1 MDEDQPRGSES
12 GALRRPWASLDYSG
26 FRLIFLLSLFATT
39 AQQMRQTQNLYQVYE
54 LSGSAFQLGLTGLA
68 QGIPIFA
75 FGLFAGTL
83 ADFLDRKKLLLITIA
98 GNCLVA
104 VVQGVLTLT
113 GAVQVWHI
121 LVGTA
126 LTSALNIVLNPT
138 RMSLISHLV
147 PRSHLTN
154 AVSLNSSVSQSSFF
168 FGPMAAGLTLAS
180 LSTGNAY
187 LVNALFYAPA
197 AFAIFRLHAPV
208 IDAAAREKFS
218 LASILGGLKFL
229 FSEPIVLAL
238 VMLDF
243 TIVGLGYY
251 RPLLP
256 IFAKDIL
263 HVGPA
268 GYGML
273 SSAPAIGGVLGTV
286 IILFFGDVRR
296 KGQLALWSFLSY
308 AVALGMFALSAHMGL
323 SLFLLAVLGLANSL
337 QAVMRQTSFHLLTP
351 DHVRGRAFAVF
362 NMFSQGAN
370 SVGAAEIG
378 FVANFLG
385 APGSLL
391 FGCAFGGLLTL
402 GCWLMMP
409 GLRSFGAEMRQ
420 RENRILGERET

>member
-1 MDEDQPRGSES
+1 MDDDQPHDSDS
-12 GALRRPWASLDYSG
+12 AALRRPWASLRYTG
-26 FRLIFLLSLFATT
+26 YRLIFLLSLFATT

-54 LSGSAFQLGLTGLA
+54 LSGSAVQLGLTGLA

-75 FGLFAGTL
+75 LGLFAGTL
-83 ADFLDRKKLLLITIA
+83 ADFLDRRKLLLITVT

-104 VVQGVLTLT
+104 VVQGVLTLA
-113 GAVQVWHI
+113 GAIQVWHI

-168 FGPMAAGLTLAS
+168 FGPMAAGLTLAW
-180 LSTGNAY
+180 LSTGNSY
-187 LVNALFYAPA
+187 LVNALFYIPA
-197 AFAIFRLHAPV
+197 FIAIFRLHPPA
-208 IDAAAREKFS
+208 IDEGGRERFS
-218 LASILGGLKFL
+218 LISILGGLRFL
-229 FSEPIVLAL
+229 FSEPIIFAL
-238 VMLDF
+238 VLLDF
-243 TIVGLGYY
+243 VIVGVGYY

-286 IILFFGDVRR
+286 VILFIGDVER

-308 AVALGMFALSAHMGL
+308 ALALGIFAVSTNMGL
-323 SLFLLAVLGLANSL
+323 SLFLLAILGLANSL

-351 DHVRGRAFAVF
+351 DHVRGRAFSVF

-378 FVANFLG
+378 FTAAMLG
-385 APGSLL
+385 APGALL
-391 FGCAFGGLLTL
+391 FGCAAGAVLTL
-402 GCWLMMP
+402 GCWVTMP
-409 GLRSFGAEMRQ
+409 GLRQFGLDHRDSPAP
-420 RENRILGERET
+420 

>member
-1 MDEDQPRGSES
+1 MDDDQPHGSDS
-12 GALRRPWASLDYSG
+12 SAMRRPWASLGYPG
-26 FRLIFLLSLFATT
+26 YRLIFLLSLFATT

-54 LSGSAFQLGLTGLA
+54 LSGSALQLGLTGLA

-75 FGLFAGTL
+75 LGLFAGTL
-83 ADFLDRKKLLLITIA
+83 ADFLDRRKLLLITIA

-104 VVQGVLTLT
+104 VVQGALTLT
-113 GAVQVWHI
+113 GAIQVWHI

-147 PRSHLTN
+147 PRTHLTN

-168 FGPMAAGLTLAS
+168 FGPMAAGLSLAW

-187 LVNALFYAPA
+187 LFNALFYIPA
-197 AFAIFRLHAPV
+197 AFAIFRLIPPSV
-208 IDAAAREKFS
+208 DAGSRERFS
-218 LASILGGLKFL
+218 LVSILGGLKFL
-229 FSEPIVLAL
+229 FSEPIVFAM

-243 TIVGLGYY
+243 TIVGVGYY

-308 AVALGMFALSAHMGL
+308 ALALGIFALSTRMGL

-351 DHVRGRAFAVF
+351 DNVRGRAFAVF

-378 FVANFLG
+378 FMAALLG
-385 APGSLL
+385 APGSLF
-391 FGCAFGGLLTL
+391 FGCVVGGLSVL
-402 GCWLMMP
+402 GCWVGIP
-409 GLRSFGAEMRQ
+409 GLRHFGT
-420 RENRILGERET
+420 ETEK

>member
-1 MDEDQPRGSES
+1 MDDDQPHDSEGS
-12 GALRRPWASLDYSG
+12 ALRRPWASLNYSG
-26 FRLIFLLSLFATT
+26 FRLIFFLSLFATT

-75 FGLFAGTL
+75 LGLFAGTL
-83 ADFLDRKKLLLITIA
+83 ADFLDRRKLLLITIF

-104 VVQGVLTLT
+104 LVQGVLTLT
-113 GAVQVWHI
+113 GAIQVWHI

-126 LTSALNIVLNPT
+126 LTSSLNIVLNPT

-154 AVSLNSSVSQSSFF
+154 AVSLNSSVSQSAFF
-168 FGPMAAGLTLAS
+168 FGPMAAGLSLAWM
-180 LSTGNAY
+180 STGNAY
-187 LVNALFYAPA
+187 LFNALFYVPA
-197 AFAIFRLHAPV
+197 SLAIFRLNLPA
-208 IDAAAREKFS
+208 IDDKAREQFS
-218 LASILGGLKFL
+218 LISILGGVKFL
-229 FSEPIVLAL
+229 FSEPIIFAMVL
-238 VMLDF
+238 LDF
-243 TIVGLGYY
+243 TIVGVGYY

-286 IILFFGDVRR
+286 IILFFGDIKR
-296 KGQLALWSFLSY
+296 KGQLALWSFLAY
-308 AVALGMFALSAHMGL
+308 ALALGIFARSTQMSL
-323 SLFLLAVLGLANSL
+323 SLFLLGVLGLANSL

-351 DHVRGRAFAVF
+351 DHVRGRAFSVF

-378 FVANFLG
+378 FMASLLG
-385 APGSLL
+385 ASGSLL
-391 FGCAFGGLLTL
+391 FGCVLGGLLTV
-402 GCWLMMP
+402 GCWVMMP
-409 GLRSFGAEMRQ
+409 GLRRFG
-420 RENRILGERET
+420 TD